1 MSYPPIGAIGPRI
14 LAWWSLRTQT
24 ESVEIEGLE
33 HVPAAGPVLLVSRHV
48 HHLLD
53 GAVLI
58 RYLRRNVH
66 IVVGLD
72 WAANPRERRW
82 MERLCRWAAWP
93 IVLRP
98 QSMAA
103 SGAYSV
109 DEVARYLRS
118 GLRDA
123 AALLRDGHVVAVFPE
138 GYPLIEPERAPSAM
152 RAQDDG
158 GVLPFAA
165 GFRNI
170 VRLAE
175 RNGARDVAIVPVG
188 FAYAREELK
197 WRIRARFGAPM
208 AADAS
213 VESAERAVRELS
225 R

>member
-14 LAWWSLRTQT
+14 LAWWSLRAQT
-24 ESVEIEGLE
+24 ESVEIEGLQ
-33 HVPAAGPVLLVSRHV
+33 HVPASGPVLLVSRHV

-58 RYLRRNVH
+58 GYLRRNVH

-72 WAANPRERRW
+72 WTASPRERRW
-82 MERLCRWAAWP
+82 MERLCRWAGWP

-103 SGAYSV
+103 SGAYSP

-123 AALLRDGHVVAVFPE
+123 AALLRDGRVVAVFPE
-138 GYPLIEPERAPSAM
+138 GYPLIEPDRTPFTV

-158 GVLPFAA
+158 GILPFAA
-165 GFRNI
+165 GFLSI
-170 VRLAE
+170 VRLAV
-175 RNGARDVAIVPVG
+175 RNGARDVAIVPIG
-188 FAYAREELK
+188 FAYARVGSK

-208 AADAS
+208 PADAT
-213 VESAERAVRELS
+213 VESTERAVRELS